1 MLKIFR
7 YLLLSVATILLLL
20 VTWLV
25 SPSLWKRWVTYP
37 QLDKKVAAFQ
47 KLRRETPGYPDKN
60 LYEGHFHL
68 HSYWSHDSEA
78 LLSDIIP
85 AAKKHNVEFLFL
97 SDHPRNAADH
107 FPRGY
112 QGYYDGVLIEPG
124 SERKG
129 LNVWP
134 LRPDT
139 LNWHLD
145 ADTIVKYVVENG
157 GLVIYSHTEEPHSWD
172 NPWYQ
177 GMEIY
182 NFHTDTKDESYRPVI
197 TNFFINGNKFR
208 RWAYREI
215 FDEQTNILKLWDEIN
230 LKRKVV
236 GVGAIDTHENQNF
249 RARQLPDGRIQWLGP
264 NAKPIDTVSV
274 SWKNRWLF
282 KEPDASGWVFKLM
295 IDTYEAGF
303 HYISNYLFADTLSV
317 PSIVDGFN
325 RGNLFTAFKSLGDAR
340 GFMFHSL
347 THAGN
352 IAAIMGDSIRVT
364 DISKLEAIAPLPGE
378 FRLIHN
384 GTEVA
389 KSEKGVYEYRY
400 EGALTPGVWRME
412 VHTEV
417 TGKLTPWI
425 YSNPIYLF

>member
-1 MLKIFR
+1 MLKFIK
-7 YLLLSVATILLLL
+7 YALLSLL
-20 VTWLV
+20 VLIFALLILLV
-25 SPSLWKRWVTYP
+25 SPPLWKRWITYP
-37 QLDKKVAAFQ
+37 SLDRKVAEFQ
-47 KLRRETPGYPDKN
+47 KLRKETTGYEGKN
-60 LYEGHFHL
+60 IYQGHFHL

-78 LLSDIIP
+78 LLEDIIP
-85 AAKKHNVEFLFL
+85 AAQKHQVDFLFL
-97 SDHPRNAADH
+97 SDHPRGASDH

-139 LNWHLD
+139 LNWHMD
-145 ADTIVKYVVENG
+145 ADSIVKYVVENG
-157 GLVIYSHTEEPHSWD
+157 GLVIYSHTEVPHSWD

-182 NFHTDTKDESYRPVI
+182 NFHTDTKDESYRPII
-197 TNFFINGNKFR
+197 TNFLINGNKYR

-249 RARQLPDGRIQWLGP
+249 RARKLADGRVEWLGP
-264 NAKPIDTVSV
+264 NAKPIDTVAV

-282 KEPDASGWVFKLM
+282 SEPDASGWVFKLM

-303 HYISNYLFADTLSV
+303 HYISNYLLTDTLSV

-325 RGNLFTAFKSLGDAR
+325 KGHLYTAFKSLGDAK
-340 GFMFHSL
+340 GFMY
-347 THAGN
+347 HARFSDGG
-352 IAAIMGDSIRVT
+352 IAAIMGDSIQMHE
-364 DISKLEAIAPLPGE
+364 ISQLQANAPLPGE
-378 FRLIHN
+378 FRIIHN
-384 GTEVA
+384 GNEVER
-389 KSEKGVYEYRY
+389 SEPGVYEYTY
-400 EGALTPGVWRME
+400 QGPFQQGVWRME
-412 VHTEV
+412 VHV
-417 TGKLTPWI
+417 NATGKTTPWV
-425 YSNPIYLF
+425 YSNPIYLY